1 MKASVMVAASLVGL
15 ACCVVVA
22 GCAEGRTSNAGRVMT
37 GEEIKNLITRH
48 SIEARNFRGGLYR
61 GYHPDSETALGLM
74 SQLNGETFDVKGRM
88 TFKGQAVCV
97 AWNRKDWGNNC
108 YQYVQD
114 GDRFVW
120 RNLNDRNEYGTLKVL
135 DGNPFGL

>member
-1 MKASVMVAASLVGL
+1 MKVSVMVGAGLLGL

-22 GCAEGRTSNAGRVMT
+22 GCAEGPTSNAGRVMT
-37 GEEIKNLITRH
+37 GEEIKNLITQH
-48 SIEARNFRGGLYR
+48 TVEATNSRGGLYR
-61 GYHPDSETALGLM
+61 GYHPDSETALGRM
-74 SQLNGETFDVKGRM
+74 TESNGETYDVKGRM

-97 AWNRKDWGNNC
+97 VWNRKGWGNSC

-114 GDRFVW
+114 GDKFVW
-120 RNLNDRNEYGTLKVL
+120 KNLNDRNDYGTLKVI